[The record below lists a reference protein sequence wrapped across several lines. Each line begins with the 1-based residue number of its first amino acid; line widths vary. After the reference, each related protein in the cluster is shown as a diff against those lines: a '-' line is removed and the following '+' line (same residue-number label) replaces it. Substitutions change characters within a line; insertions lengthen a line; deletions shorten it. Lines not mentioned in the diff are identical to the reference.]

1 MLSSKKLGRCSQ
13 FLDGIISKDVVA
25 VSKASLC
32 ALHIGLDPDSFGGL
46 NPDSFGPSLTIVFR
60 HPVLRALVQNK
71 RQWRFESQYSGQM
84 LFARDNAD
92 MGRKT

>member
-32 ALHIGLDPDSFGGL
+32 ALHIGLDPDSFG
-46 NPDSFGPSLTIVFR
+46 PSLTIVFR
-60 HPVLRALVQNK
+60 HPVLHALVQSK

-84 LFARDNAD
+84 IFARDNAD

>member
-1 MLSSKKLGRCSQ
+1 MDC
-13 FLDGIISKDVVA
+13 GIVF
-25 VSKASLC
+25 
-32 ALHIGLDPDSFGGL
+32 HILYFGI
-46 NPDSFGPSLTIVFR
+46 IVFR

-84 LFARDNAD
+84 IFARDNAD